1 MNNMMK
7 EILEWSDIKTSTY
20 TIAKELIEQ
29 GLYKNAV
36 VLAPHY
42 GGWPVATTTV
52 NYIRKAINDDSFKPP
67 AITES
72 DLTRHFL
79 IPLLSHK
86 HILIFDDV
94 LDTGKVINGIIWRIL
109 HECETFLPKE
119 EILKKIIICT
129 IGKKRDADYNCRH
142 IYTTVWPKDLW
153 VQFAWE

>member
-1 MNNMMK
+1 MIK
-7 EILEWSDIKTSTY
+7 LEWEDVKNSAY
-20 TIAKELIEQ
+20 TIAKELVEQ
-29 GLYKNAV
+29 DLHKNAV
-36 VLAPHY
+36 TLAPHY
-42 GGWPVATTTV
+42 GGWPVATTVV
-52 NYIRKAINDDSFKPP
+52 NYIRKFTEDDSYKPP

-129 IGKKRDADYNCRH
+129 IGKKRDADYDCNH
-142 IYTTVWPKDLW
+142 IHTTIWPEDVWIVYP
-153 VQFAWE
+153 WE